1 MPHAPDRVQ
10 TALAERYRLER
21 EVGRGGM
28 ATVYLAHD
36 LKHRRLV
43 ALKVFHPDLAAALGP
58 ERFERE
64 VDIAARL
71 SHPHILALF
80 DSGRVPAVAG
90 DHGMLYYVMPFVNGE
105 SLRARLQ
112 REGALAVDEAV
123 RVAVDVAGALAYAHA
138 QGIVHRDIKPENVM
152 MHEGEAM
159 VTDFGIAKALSD
171 ADGATLT
178 RTGFIVGTPAYMSP
192 EQAAGDVIDG
202 RSDVYSLAC
211 VLFEMLTGIQPFE
224 GGALAALTRRLAEPP
239 PSTRVHRS
247 DIPAEIDRVLVEAL
261 SRAPEARRTAA
272 EFAAALRAAAARPT
286 ASPAASASAPADTRA
301 PVGPAVTPA
310 GGGSIVVLPFT
321 NLSPDPESEYFSDGM
336 TDELI
341 SALTRVEGLRVVSR
355 TSAFAFKGK
364 PQDVRAIGYQLNVR
378 AALEGSV
385 RTAGRRLRV
394 TVQLT
399 DCISGYQLWS
409 EAYDRDV
416 EDVFRIQEEISRAI
430 VSALR
435 VRLLG
440 PEVTHL
446 VRPATDDL
454 EAYTLY
460 LKGRQLWN
468 RRTEEALRLGLRH
481 FERALERDPN
491 YAMAHF
497 GLADSYCL
505 LGFYTALPPEEAFPR
520 ARSAALRALELD
532 PKLTE
537 ALPTIAYVNMY
548 HTWNWGEAEQEFRA
562 AIRGNPGYATGHQWY
577 GNFLAL
583 LGRVDESIAEFGK
596 AVALDPLSPI
606 KGAALAW
613 GYYLGRRYREAI
625 ELARRALELDPAM
638 AVTHLWLGMALDQ
651 AGAPDDAVR
660 SYEDGVR
667 HSKGEPLG
675 LAFLAHGLAR
685 AGRIDEARARL
696 AELEE
701 MRSRR
706 YVSAYDL
713 AVIHT
718 GLGDTEGA
726 LDLLQRGY
734 EERTHWMA
742 LLQVEPRLDPLRS
755 HPRFARLLERMQ
767 LAPNH

>member
-36 LKHRRLV
+36 VKHRRLV
-43 ALKVFHPDLAAALGP
+43 ALKLFHPGLAAALGP

-71 SHPHILALF
+71 SHPHILPLF
-80 DSGRVPAVAG
+80 DSGRVPASAG
-90 DHGMLYYVMPFVNGE
+90 GNGLLYYVMPFVSGE

-112 REGALAVDEAV
+112 REGALPVDEAV
-123 RVAVDVAGALAYAHA
+123 RIALDVAGALAYAHA

-159 VTDFGIAKALSD
+159 VTDFGIAKALSE
-171 ADGATLT
+171 AGGAALT

-192 EQAAGDVIDG
+192 EQAAGDAIDG

-211 VLFEMLTGIQPFE
+211 VLFEMLTGSQPFE

-239 PSTRVHRS
+239 PSTRVRRS
-247 DIPAEIDRVLVEAL
+247 DVPAEIDRVLVEAL
-261 SRAPEARRTAA
+261 VRAPEARRSAS
-272 EFAAALRAAAARPT
+272 EFAAALRSAAALPT
-286 ASPAASASAPADTRA
+286 LSSPAPAAVPADTRA
-301 PVGPAVTPA
+301 GATPPEATPA

-364 PQDVRAIGYQLNVR
+364 PQDVRAIGSQLNVR

-440 PEVTHL
+440 PEVTRL

-481 FERALERDPN
+481 FERALERDPD

-505 LGFYTALPPEEAFPR
+505 LGFYTALPPGEAFPR

-537 ALPTIAYVNMY
+537 ALPTLAYVNMY
-548 HTWNWGEAEQEFRA
+548 HAWDWEKAEQDFRT
-562 AIRGNPGYATGHQWY
+562 AIRGNPGYATAHQWY
-577 GNFLAL
+577 GNFLAA
-583 LGRVDESIAEFGK
+583 LGRFDESIAEFGK

-613 GYYLGRRYREAI
+613 GYYFGRRYREAI

-651 AGAPDDAVR
+651 AGAMADAIR
-660 SYEDGVR
+660 SYEEGVR
-667 HSKGEPLG
+667 HSRGEPLG

-685 AGRIDEARARL
+685 AGRIDEARVRL

-701 MRSRR
+701 MRRHR

-713 AVIHT
+713 AVIHV
-718 GLGDTEGA
+718 GLGEPEAA

-755 HPRFARLLERMQ
+755 HPRFVRLLQTMR
-767 LAPNH
+767 LGLR